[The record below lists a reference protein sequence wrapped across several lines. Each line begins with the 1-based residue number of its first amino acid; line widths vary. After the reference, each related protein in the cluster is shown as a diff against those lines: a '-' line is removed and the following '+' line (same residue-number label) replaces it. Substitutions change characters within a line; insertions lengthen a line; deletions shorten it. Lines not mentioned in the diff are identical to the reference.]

1 MPTNRHSKRPR
12 PLDALSAKQAGQVL
26 KVQPGTLSRYAR
38 LGKLQVIKVGKL
50 NFFPTGEVRRLV
62 WADNVKTVAER
73 MITELEQLVTDNNA
87 TIAKEARSG
96 RRKD

>member
-50 NFFPTGEVRRLV
+50 NYFPADEVRRLA

-73 MITELEQLVTDNNA
+73 MVTELEGMVISNNSA
-87 TIAKEARSG
+87 IAKEAKSG